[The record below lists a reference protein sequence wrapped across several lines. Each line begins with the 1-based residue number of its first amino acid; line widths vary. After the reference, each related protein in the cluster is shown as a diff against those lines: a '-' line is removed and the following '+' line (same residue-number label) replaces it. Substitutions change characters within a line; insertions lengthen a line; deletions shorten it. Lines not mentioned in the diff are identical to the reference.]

1 MELLRLSRP
10 LGAPREQHRIMA
22 RGALV
27 FFTQS
32 LLRPAGYYGDSALS
46 ITHYGDSALNFRG
59 VAALGDAVRLVRDDD
74 NGRGGIVRHQLSAL
88 SP

>member
-1 MELLRLSRP
+1 VELLRLPRP

-32 LLRPAGYYGDSALS
+32 LLRPAGYYQGITVTVHLALR
-46 ITHYGDSALNFRG
+46 ITVTVHLICILVHARRCRARRRG
-59 VAALGDAVRLVRDDD
+59 AAGP
-74 NGRGGIVRHQLSAL
+74 G
-88 SP
+88 

>member
-1 MELLRLSRP
+1 VELLRLPRP

-46 ITHYGDSALNFRG
+46 ITHYGDSALNLHSSSR
-59 VAALGDAVRLVRDDD
+59 AALPR
-74 NGRGGIVRHQLSAL
+74 
-88 SP
+88 